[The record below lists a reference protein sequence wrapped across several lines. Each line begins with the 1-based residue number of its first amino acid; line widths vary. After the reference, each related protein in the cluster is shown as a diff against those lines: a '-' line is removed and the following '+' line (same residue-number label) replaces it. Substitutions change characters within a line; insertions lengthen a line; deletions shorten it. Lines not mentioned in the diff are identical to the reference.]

1 MPNLIEIPR
10 SGRLRIWGRGE
21 FLPGEATAPADRV
34 VVEWAGRTGH
44 ASSYG
49 LLGATAP
56 DGPMETRI
64 EIAHEGAPFDGSLA
78 GANDHVVFGL
88 LDDYRAAIRAAS
100 SVFTFPMIVQVAAH
114 GAIGSS
120 ELVFERLTDLLAPL
134 VYCSDQERTD
144 NIVGLWWERA
154 WTARDWINDVD
165 LPDSYCDLRGTTESE
180 VAERD
185 RFEAEIRREV
195 GPGHRL
201 FGRRIS
207 VLARDTARDDV
218 LVFAYPNRVAL
229 VHLTYAP
236 PSPDRVPW
244 PIATFV
250 LDREQLEEQWK
261 LRS

>member
-10 SGRLRIWGRGE
+10 RGRLRIWGRRE
-21 FLPGEATAPADRV
+21 LLPGETTAPAERV
-34 VVEWAGRTGH
+34 VAEWAGRTGH
-44 ASSYG
+44 PSSYG

-56 DGPMETRI
+56 NGPMETSI
-64 EIAHEGAPFDGSLA
+64 DIAQEGAPFDASLA
-78 GANDHVVFGL
+78 GANDQVVSGL

-120 ELVFERLTDLLAPL
+120 ELVFERLTDLVAPL
-134 VYCSDQERTD
+134 VWCSDNERTD
-144 NIVGLWWERA
+144 DIVGLWWERA

-165 LPDSYCDLRGTTESE
+165 LPDSYRDLRGTTESE

-185 RFEAEIRREV
+185 RLEAEIRREV
-195 GPGHRL
+195 DPGHRL
-201 FGRRIS
+201 FGRQIS

-218 LVFAYPNRVAL
+218 LVFANPNRVTL
-229 VHLTYAP
+229 VHLTYAS
-236 PSPDRVPW
+236 PSSDRVPW

-250 LDREQLEEQWK
+250 LDRDQLEGQWA
-261 LRS
+261 LRG